1 VPKDQYNNVSNSLKE
16 ANSTIKTLEEK
27 VKDNPDV
34 QKELDTY
41 KSKAEQLET
50 ENKQLV
56 INHQVSNVLRD
67 AGAKDIEY
75 ATFKLGALEL
85 GKDGIVKDLANKVK
99 DLQSALPDYFAK
111 ETQDPKDPLDGFKT
125 LNPDP
130 KEGKQSQPDA
140 TQAMIDAFTSDIP
153 QSK

>member
-1 VPKDQYNNVSNSLKE
+1 
-16 ANSTIKTLEEK
+16 
-27 VKDNPDV
+27 
-34 QKELDTY
+34 
-41 KSKAEQLET
+41 
-50 ENKQLV
+50 LV